1 MISASVGSFPD
12 ADENSASRP
21 PSSPQNAVVVD
32 IPWETLSGRR
42 YDALFEQAY
51 GTDGLGILTVSGI
64 PNLANLRGNLLQEV
78 HILAGLPRENL
89 LKYEVREADY
99 TLGWS
104 QGKERLEN
112 GQPDT
117 HKGSYY
123 AVPVKDYAA
132 HDSSLIAQMPQF
144 CRENVWPDQEVPGL
158 REAFFD
164 LADAMIVVGRHVA
177 ELCDRFVSSRNP
189 EYRASRIVRSVA
201 RQEAFKGRM
210 LHYFPVSPQDTCHS
224 GDHWCGWHTDTGSLT
239 GLVAAQFMQG
249 DIQVPSPNDGSGLH
263 VKNRKGVVFRV
274 TFPSNRLAFQIGEVM
289 QILSGGILKAT
300 PHYVKAGSTPGV
312 SRDTFALF
320 MQPWLD
326 EVLDPPCGCGR
337 EEVEIGEWLPGM
349 TFGTLAQRTFRK
361 TSRDGLGSPV
371 PTTG

>member
-144 CRENVWPDQEVPGL
+144 C
-158 REAFFD
+158 
-164 LADAMIVVGRHVA
+164 
-177 ELCDRFVSSRNP
+177 
-189 EYRASRIVRSVA
+189 